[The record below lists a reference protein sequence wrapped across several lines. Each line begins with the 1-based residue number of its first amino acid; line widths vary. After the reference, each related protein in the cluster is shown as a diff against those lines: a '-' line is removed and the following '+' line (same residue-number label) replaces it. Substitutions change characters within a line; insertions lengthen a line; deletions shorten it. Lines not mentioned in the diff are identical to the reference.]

1 MTNLW
6 NDQASFRF
14 VLVVTEDSQH
24 LATSGMPAVRFGID
38 YGGQFASELKTEKLR
53 PGSFHALK
61 FFTIPAQESI
71 V

>member
-1 MTNLW
+1 MLAPGTFSVQHFSSSLERFSSYMTNLW

-38 YGGQFASELKTEKLR
+38 YGGQFALEKTR
-53 PGSFHALK
+53 
-61 FFTIPAQESI
+61 
-71 V
+71 